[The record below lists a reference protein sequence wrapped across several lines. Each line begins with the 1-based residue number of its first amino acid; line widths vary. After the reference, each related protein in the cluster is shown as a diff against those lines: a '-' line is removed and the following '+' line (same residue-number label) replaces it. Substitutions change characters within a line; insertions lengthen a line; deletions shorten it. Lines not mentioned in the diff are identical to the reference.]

1 MSYTIAD
8 DLDPDGDTGW
18 AHTHFVAARSAF
30 RIASLLAAPDHPGSF
45 VLAHQ
50 DQEAETMEK
59 KCMGSVEKV
68 LGG

>member
-1 MSYTIAD
+1 M
-8 DLDPDGDTGW
+8 G
-18 AHTHFVAARSAF
+18 AHPLRRGTKCF

-50 DQEAETMEK
+50 DQEAGTMEK

-68 LGG
+68 LGGRRMCPGAGGGL